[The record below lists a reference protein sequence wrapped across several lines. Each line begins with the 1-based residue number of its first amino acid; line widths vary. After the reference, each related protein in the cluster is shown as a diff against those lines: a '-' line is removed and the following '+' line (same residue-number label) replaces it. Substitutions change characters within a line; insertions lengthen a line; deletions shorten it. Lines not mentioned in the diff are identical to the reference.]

1 MISLNIDIVI
11 DLGRAALKT
20 ILLIIAPVVGAGLLT
35 GLLVAVFQATTQIQ
49 EQTLAFIPK
58 ILAVMIALAVF
69 GPWMLN
75 TIVDF
80 VLNLFRFIPQVV
92 G

>member
-1 MISLNIDIVI
+1 MTEQLVI
-11 DLGRAALKT
+11 DLGRTALMKVLMVT
-20 ILLIIAPVVGAGLLT
+20 APMLGLGLLT
-35 GLLVAVFQATTQIQ
+35 GLLVSIFQATTQIQ

-58 ILAVMIALAVF
+58 ILAVLGAIIVF

-75 TIVDF
+75 VLLDF
-80 VLNLFRFIPQVV
+80 VRNLFINIPSYV

>member
-1 MISLNIDIVI
+1 MNIDIVI

>member
-1 MISLNIDIVI
+1 MNIDIVI

-35 GLLVAVFQATTQIQ
+35 GLMVAVFQATTQIQ

-80 VLNLFRFIPQVV
+80 VVNIFRFIPQVV

>member
-1 MISLNIDIVI
+1 MDIGVVI
-11 DLGRAALKT
+11 DLGRNALK
-20 ILLIIAPVVGAGLLT
+20 IVLIVIAPVLGFGLLT

-58 ILAVMIALAVF
+58 ILAVLISLAVF
-69 GPWMLN
+69 GPWMLS
-75 TIVDF
+75 TMVDF
-80 VLNLFRFIPQVV
+80 IRNLFYSIPQVI

>member
-1 MISLNIDIVI
+1 MNIDIVI
-11 DLGRAALKT
+11 DLGRTALKT

-35 GLLVAVFQATTQIQ
+35 GLMVAVFQATTQIQ
-49 EQTLAFIPK
+49 EQTMSFIPK
-58 ILAVMIALAVF
+58 ILAVLLSIAVF

-80 VLNLFRFIPQVV
+80 VNNLFYLIPQVI

>member
-1 MISLNIDIVI
+1 MILLNIDIVI

-35 GLLVAVFQATTQIQ
+35 GLMVAVFQATTQIQ

-80 VLNLFRFIPQVV
+80 VVNLFRFIPQVV

>member
-1 MISLNIDIVI
+1 MNIDIVI

-75 TIVDF
+75 IIVDF

>member
-1 MISLNIDIVI
+1 MNIDIVI

-80 VLNLFRFIPQVV
+80 VLNLLRFIPQVV

>member
-1 MISLNIDIVI
+1 VISLNIDIVI

>member
-1 MISLNIDIVI
+1 MSAETVLTVAENGVLTIFIV
-11 DLGRAALKT
+11 
-20 ILLIIAPVVGAGLLT
+20 AGPL
-35 GLLVAVFQATTQIQ
+35 LLVALLLGLGVAIFQATTQIQ

-58 ILAVMIALAVF
+58 IAGVMGALVVF

-75 TIVDF
+75 HVVNFANQVLSNLHNF
-80 VLNLFRFIPQVV
+80 V